1 MGRGRP
7 SESNYPDRSKPAIGV
22 AMFAEASPPSE
33 RGHTLRLE
41 YHPKRA
47 SQNVINTIPIIN
59 TNSATDAS
67 TVTPK

>member
-41 YHPKRA
+41 YHLPNGPLRMQLTQFQ
-47 SQNVINTIPIIN
+47 S
-59 TNSATDAS
+59 
-67 TVTPK
+67 